1 MWKDDAGTELS
12 ELQSIFPVVSIR
24 QLQTLFPRPSYSF
37 PNSWT
42 VATLPFRH
50 SPWQWIHLT
59 LDGFH
64 EMHPYCGAKTLF
76 QKQSWEKW
84 RFTMVYCLTWDT
96 ILGFQ
101 NLRRTGA
108 FHLTSGADNCESTV
122 GPWACLGVGLLMPTK
137 GSTGKCP
144 SCRGTWGRI
153 LLEKMLEGLIRD
165 TEPWVEI
172 YQSTPIL

>member
-1 MWKDDAGTELS
+1 MWKDDAGTELLG
-12 ELQSIFPVVSIR
+12 LQSIFPVVSIR

-59 LDGFH
+59 LHGFH
-64 EMHPYCGAKTLF
+64 EM
-76 QKQSWEKW
+76 QKPFFKSNHQKSEGLLWFIVW
-84 RFTMVYCLTWDT
+84 LGTAFWS